1 MITKEEL
8 TNDKSKVKLKV
19 LLNGGFGSG
28 KTYGAMTF
36 PKWAYAQIEPNGLMT
51 AKSNPHLLENMVEAD
66 QFILSK
72 DEDVG
77 ETFKRLSAYCSA
89 IREKAKKGE
98 IETFILDNLSHLS
111 VNRWAHI
118 EKYEKS
124 VSAKTGKEDT
134 QAMYGTLGK
143 WLYKFILTEV
153 VSLPC
158 HVVVTAHCQDEEE
171 DDGSGKLVKTG
182 RVISQTLGGFRTQ
195 AASLFNAS
203 LFLQSKSNKGVQ
215 TYTAMCKPSHAFAAK
230 NNIGLPD
237 QIENISYEAIVAH
250 LHGNVTTEGVKK

>member
-1 MITKEEL
+1 MVITRDEL
-8 TNDKSKVKLKV
+8 MKDKSKVKLKV

-77 ETFKRLSAYCSA
+77 ETFKRLSAYCSKA
-89 IREKAKKGE
+89 REMAKKGE

-134 QAMYGTLGK
+134 QAMYGTLSK

-158 HVVVTAHCQDEEE
+158 HVVVPMHTMEEE
-171 DDGSGKLVKTG
+171 VDDGTGKLIKTG
-182 RVISQTLGGFRTQ
+182 RTISQTLGGFRNQ
-195 AASLFNAS
+195 AAGLFNAS
-203 LFLQSKSNKGVQ
+203 IFLEVKQQKGAYQ
-215 TYTAMCKPSHAFAAK
+215 YLARCKPSSAFAAK
-230 NNIGLPD
+230 NNIGLPE
-237 QIENISYEAIVAH
+237 IVENISYQAIMDN
-250 LHGNVTTEGVKK
+250 LHRDVESK

>member
-1 MITKEEL
+1 MAITKEEL
-8 TNDKSKVKLKV
+8 MKDKSKVKLKV
-19 LLNGGFGSG
+19 LLNGGFGAG

-51 AKSNPHLLENMVEAD
+51 AKSNPHLLENMVVAD

-77 ETFKRLSAYCSA
+77 ETFKRLSAFCSEM
-89 IREKAKKGE
+89 REKAKNGE

-118 EKYEKS
+118 EKYEKAI
-124 VSAKTGKEDT
+124 SAKTGKEDT
-134 QAMYGTLGK
+134 QTMYGTLSK

-158 HVVVTAHCQDEEE
+158 HVVVCCHTQDEEQ
-171 DDGSGKLVKTG
+171 DDGTGKLVATG
-182 RVISQTLGGFRTQ
+182 RTISQTLGGFRNQ
-195 AASLFNAS
+195 ASSLFNAS
-203 LFLQSKSNKGVQ
+203 LFLQCKAQKGVH
-215 TYTAMCKPSHAFAAK
+215 TYSAECLPSHKFAAK
-230 NNIGLPD
+230 NNVGLP
-237 QIENISYEAIVAH
+237 QTVENISFKTIMDNLYRNES
-250 LHGNVTTEGVKK
+250 TK